1 MNKKIRAI
9 ICLCS
14 FTMVAIY
21 TIELLLGKL
30 NFIGKM
36 TLYICYGMYVFVI
49 IYNLLIVL
57 QKTSEN
63 KKWYNKSYNIFE
75 IGFNHLKD
83 IHQKRYKLYFSG
95 DKKKIEIYSTKIAV
109 LGKEL
114 LQLGEILSSKKR
126 LNKKKRIKLEEM
138 MKETERLMTEIKA

>member
-30 NFIGKM
+30 NFIGKI

-75 IGFNHLKD
+75 IGCDSH
-83 IHQKRYKLYFSG
+83 SG
-95 DKKKIEIYSTKIAV
+95 TMCIRWSQRDHDFQY
-109 LGKEL
+109 
-114 LQLGEILSSKKR
+114 
-126 LNKKKRIKLEEM
+126 
-138 MKETERLMTEIKA
+138 

>member
-30 NFIGKM
+30 NFIGKI

-57 QKTSEN
+57 QKTS
-63 KKWYNKSYNIFE
+63 
-75 IGFNHLKD
+75 
-83 IHQKRYKLYFSG
+83 
-95 DKKKIEIYSTKIAV
+95 
-109 LGKEL
+109 
-114 LQLGEILSSKKR
+114 
-126 LNKKKRIKLEEM
+126 
-138 MKETERLMTEIKA
+138 

>member
-1 MNKKIRAI
+1 
-9 ICLCS
+9 
-14 FTMVAIY
+14 MVAIY
-21 TIELLLGKL
+21 TIEFLLGKL
-30 NFIGKM
+30 NFIGKI

-63 KKWYNKSYNIFE
+63 KKWYNKSYNI
-75 IGFNHLKD
+75 
-83 IHQKRYKLYFSG
+83 HQKRYKLYFSG
-95 DKKKIEIYSTKIAV
+95 DKKKIEIYSTKIAD

-114 LQLGEILSSKKR
+114 LQLGEILSSEKR